1 MFKHN
6 FHTHTSYCDGSS
18 NPEEYVLA
26 ALNAGLESIGFSG
39 HSPVPFENNFAIRD
53 SESLAEYCSEINT
66 LKKKYQGKINVYL
79 ALEADFIPGVTL
91 DFKHFFDEYKLD
103 YIIGSVHLVINERKF
118 LWFIDGPYRDRWKK
132 GLELEFSGDIRKAVG
147 AYYGQINQM
156 IESQQ
161 FDVIGHLDK
170 IKMHNQDEYFRETDA
185 WYIKLFMETLEL
197 AKARNCIIEVNTR
210 GLYKKRSNA
219 LFPGEMIL
227 EEMHKMNIPVTI
239 NSDAHKPEEVGLL
252 LNEAAEVLLNTAYR
266 EVYIFSSGGW
276 KSIPLV

>member
-1 MFKHN
+1 M
-6 FHTHTSYCDGSS
+6 
-18 NPEEYVLA
+18 
-26 ALNAGLESIGFSG
+26 GLESIGFSG
-39 HSPVPFENNFAIRD
+39 HAPVPFENNFAIRD
-53 SESLAEYCSEINT
+53 SESLAEYCSEINK
-66 LKKKYQGKINVYL
+66 LKEKYQGKINVYL

-118 LWFIDGPYRDRWKK
+118 LWFIDGPYRERWKN
-132 GLELEFSGDIRKAVG
+132 GLALEFDGDIRKAVG
-147 AYYGQINQM
+147 AYYGQVNQM

-161 FDVIGHLDK
+161 FDVIGHIDK
-170 IKMHNQDEYFRETDA
+170 IKMHNKDEYFRETDA

-197 AKARNCIIEVNTR
+197 AKAGDYIIEVNTR

-227 EEMHKMNIPVTI
+227 EEMHKLNIPVTI
-239 NSDAHKPEEVGLL
+239 NSDAHKPEEVSLL
-252 LNEAAEVLLNTAYR
+252 LNEAAEVLLNTGYR

-276 KSIPLV
+276 KSISLD